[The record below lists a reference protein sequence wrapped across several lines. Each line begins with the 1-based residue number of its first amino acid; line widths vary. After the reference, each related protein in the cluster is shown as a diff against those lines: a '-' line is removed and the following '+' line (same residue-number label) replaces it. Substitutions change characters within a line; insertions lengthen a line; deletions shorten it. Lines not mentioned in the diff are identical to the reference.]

1 MKHRFLASRTCLLL
15 ACLLLAACAPPADAQ
30 SLQVSLINLTGQAV
44 GPVLLLSHPS
54 AQDPLL
60 DPSEPPSEAL
70 KAFAAGQPALLAEEI
85 AERAGSDRSAWS
97 GTIQSLP
104 PGQRVGIEIRAESY
118 HRNLSLAAA
127 LPGGGIAG
135 FGRTHAGQ
143 YPVRVDALAWEA
155 GETLIVHRARNSP
168 ALRAWIRYVRPQREE
183 RRLPP
188 SWVQSLDAGQREQ
201 RAACLASSPTC
212 AWRLEGGRGLCF
224 DCVPPLRPDAD
235 RARCVG

>member
-1 MKHRFLASRTCLLL
+1 MKHLFFFTALL
-15 ACLLLAACAPPADAQ
+15 ACVLLAAPCAPPANAQ
-30 SLQVSLINLTGQAV
+30 SLQVSLLNLTGQAV
-44 GPVLLLSHPS
+44 GPVFLLSHP
-54 AQDPLL
+54 ALQDPLL

-70 KAFAAGQPALLAEEI
+70 KAFAAGQPAMLAGEI
-85 AERAGSDRSAWS
+85 AAHAGGSRHAWS

-104 PGQRVGIEIRAESY
+104 PGERVGVEIRTQSY

-135 FGRTHAGQ
+135 IGQAFVGQ

-155 GETLIVHRARNSP
+155 GETLIVHRTQNSP
-168 ALRAWIRYVRPQREE
+168 ALRVSIRYVRPQRED
-183 RRLPP
+183 RRPPP

>member
-1 MKHRFLASRTCLLL
+1 M
-15 ACLLLAACAPPADAQ
+15 
-30 SLQVSLINLTGQAV
+30 
-44 GPVLLLSHPS
+44 
-54 AQDPLL
+54 
-60 DPSEPPSEAL
+60 
-70 KAFAAGQPALLAEEI
+70 
-85 AERAGSDRSAWS
+85 
-97 GTIQSLP
+97 
-104 PGQRVGIEIRAESY
+104 
-118 HRNLSLAAA
+118 
-127 LPGGGIAG
+127 PGGGIAG
-135 FGRTHAGQ
+135 FGRTFVGQ

-155 GETLIVHRARNSP
+155 GETLFVHRARNSP
-168 ALRAWIRYVRPQREE
+168 ALRASIRYVRPQRED